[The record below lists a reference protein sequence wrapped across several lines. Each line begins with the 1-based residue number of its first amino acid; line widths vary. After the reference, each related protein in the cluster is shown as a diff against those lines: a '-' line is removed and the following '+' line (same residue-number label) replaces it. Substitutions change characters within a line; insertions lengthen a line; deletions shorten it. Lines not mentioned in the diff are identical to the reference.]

1 MLDRLF
7 ALAVFAALL
16 CAGCAAP
23 RPAADASAK
32 SDVPALLPAPAQLE
46 LRSGRFTLRDGAPLV
61 VVGDDPRA
69 QAIARAFA
77 ERLERTRG
85 LRLELRDGAAADAP
99 GAIVFAL
106 TPTSTP
112 TPTPTPESLP
122 GGAPAA
128 TSASPEAYEID
139 VDAQR
144 MRLQAADPRGLFYA
158 GVSAWQLLTQDT
170 AKASAIEVPALRIAD
185 APRFVWRGAMLDSA
199 RHYQSPEFIKRFI
212 DQLALLKLNT
222 FHWHLT
228 DDQGWRIE
236 IRRYPRLTDVG
247 AWRRPAG
254 AAGTDASG
262 QPVRYGG
269 YYTQAQIRDI
279 VRYAADRA
287 ITIVPE
293 IDVPGHMQA
302 AIAAYPELGSAGDV
316 PRVSPDW
323 GVHSYLLN
331 VDERTLTFLENVFD
345 EVLELFPGTYV
356 HVGGDEAVKDQWKAS
371 PRVQARLR
379 ELGVKD
385 EERLQGW
392 VIARLQR
399 YLAAHG
405 RRLIGWD
412 EILEGGLPPDATVM
426 SWRGAQGGIDAA
438 RSGHDVV
445 MAPSPDLYLN
455 HLQSDAGDEP
465 PGRGEVH
472 TLADIYAFQPMPQGI
487 DATAVRHVLGAQGN
501 LWTEH
506 MRTTAMVEHAA
517 FPRLAA
523 LAEVLWS
530 PPATHDWHGF
540 VARLV
545 PQMRR
550 WQALGIDA
558 AESAFEVRID
568 AEETESGRVAAAL
581 RSQVPLPIRYTLDGS
596 APVAS
601 SPRYEKPLALPLGAN
616 LRAATF
622 LGAERAGP
630 VATQALS
637 RERLLTRGGEALAQ
651 CSGKLL
657 LRVEDDAPAAGPR
670 AAFDVDLFDPCW
682 RWPQAPLDGIAGI
695 AVEVGALPYNYQ
707 LSHDIVNVV
716 PRPPRASAHGELR
729 VRLDSCDGAELAR
742 LPLDAAAANPALT
755 WLEAPL
761 PPTQGRH
768 DLCLLFSDSGDG
780 ALWAISQVALRPR

>member
-1 MLDRLF
+1 MLVRLF
-7 ALAVFAALL
+7 ALAVFAVLL
-16 CAGCAAP
+16 CTGCAAP
-23 RPAADASAK
+23 PRPAAETSAASNA
-32 SDVPALLPAPAQLE
+32 PALLPAPAQLD
-46 LRSGRFTLRDGAPLV
+46 LRPGRFTLRDGAPLI
-61 VVGDDPRA
+61 VVGSDPRA
-69 QAIARAFA
+69 HAIAREFA

-85 LRLELRDGAAADAP
+85 LRLELRDGAAADVP

-106 TPTSTP
+106 APAPTSTP
-112 TPTPTPESLP
+112 ERVS
-122 GGAPAA
+122 A
-128 TSASPEAYEID
+128 ASPEAYEID

-144 MRLQAADPRGLFYA
+144 MRVQAADPRGLFYA
-158 GVSAWQLLTQDT
+158 GVSTWQLLTQDT
-170 AKASAIEVPALRIAD
+170 VKTSAIEVPALHVAD

-236 IRRYPRLTDVG
+236 IKRYPRLTEVG

-254 AAGTDASG
+254 AAGTDAAG

-269 YYTQAQIRDI
+269 YYTQEQIRDI
-279 VRYAADRA
+279 VRYAAERA

-302 AIAAYPELGSAGDV
+302 AIAAYPELGSAGDT

-331 VDERTLTFLENVFD
+331 VDESTFVFLENVFD
-345 EVLELFPGTYV
+345 EVMPLFPGTYI

-371 PRVQARLR
+371 PRIQARLR
-379 ELGVKD
+379 ELGVK
-385 EERLQGW
+385 EEEHLQGW

-472 TLADIYAFQPMPQGI
+472 TLADIYAFQPMPEGI
-487 DATAVRHVLGAQGN
+487 DAASARHVLGAQGN

-550 WQALGIDA
+550 WQALGVDA
-558 AESAFEVRID
+558 AESAFEVRIAVEQTD
-568 AEETESGRVAAAL
+568 GGRVATAL
-581 RSQVPLPIRYTLDGS
+581 SSQVPLPIRYTLDGS
-596 APVAS
+596 APAAS
-601 SPRYEKPLALPLGAN
+601 SPRYEKPLALPLGAD

-622 LGAERAGP
+622 LGAARAGP
-630 VATQALS
+630 VAAQALT

-682 RWPQAPLDGIAGI
+682 RWPQAPLNGVAGI
-695 AVEVGALPYNYQ
+695 AVDVGALPYNFQ
-707 LSHDIVNVV
+707 LWHDISNVV
-716 PRPPRASAHGELR
+716 PRPSPRSESGELL
-729 VRLDSCDGAELAR
+729 VHLDGCTGAPIAR
-742 LPLDAAAANPALT
+742 LSLERARADPAVT
-755 WLEAPL
+755 RLEAPL
-761 PPTQGRH
+761 PALTGRH
-768 DLCLLFSDSGDG
+768 DLCFVFTGKG
-780 ALWAISQVALRPR
+780 PEPLWAIDSVRLLPRP